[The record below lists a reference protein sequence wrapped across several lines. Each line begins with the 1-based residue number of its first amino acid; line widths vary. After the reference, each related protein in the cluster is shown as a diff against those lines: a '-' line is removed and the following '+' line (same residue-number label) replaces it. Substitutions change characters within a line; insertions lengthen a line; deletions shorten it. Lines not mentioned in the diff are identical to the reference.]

1 MRDGPTFTR
10 SLSALAVLLVLAGC
24 QNLNQFRSSP
34 INQSGSSNISDWES
48 KHVCW
53 RALEQERIAWDYGYP
68 QEVAEAKYR
77 GLSEQQCARL
87 SVRFTEAQIAA
98 SQPNKLVHSKSNE
111 EVCSEA
117 LMFRRG
123 SPLWTSTPSLQN
135 HVREA
140 KQRDLT
146 EWECAN
152 ISDKIRTHCK
162 FVITLEKPTWETSSR
177 YAASINEVKLRG
189 LTEQQC
195 VRLSGRFTEAQIA
208 SASSAPPRLIKS
220 SLVQEAQRLL
230 ISLGHFSDSA
240 DGFFGQKTKNA
251 VVQFQRTQNGK
262 ADGEINSDL
271 IAALKAADHERIQSV
286 AVQIRSDP
294 NPITLANQANE
305 FICQFAVQ
313 GLSPAWSEQEHARN
327 LVKEAM
333 RRGLTELQ
341 CARLTGRFSEK
352 QLATASFTSPT
363 SIKSDLVKEAQ
374 RLLIN
379 LGYLRGRADG
389 IQGNQTLAAVNS
401 FERSQRQTE
410 TGAINDELIVAL
422 KAADQARIQSA
433 KMNVAK
439 SLVQL
444 REEQRLEQERLR
456 KLREEAAKTRK
467 EIADASKARKP
478 NSTIP
483 TNINFGNYHALVIGI
498 NKYRNL
504 PKLRTA
510 VADAEAIGDVLKTKY
525 GFKVTTLI
533 DPTRETILQN
543 LGVLRAKLKFSDNL
557 LIYYAG
563 HGWLDEAA
571 DEGYWQPS
579 DAKKNQ
585 QWGWVSNASI
595 TTSLRAIKAKHVMVM
610 ADSCY
615 SGKLTRGANT
625 LSRGIE
631 IATLN
636 DEKSSYLTKMARR
649 KTRVAMTS
657 GNLEPVEDGQ
667 GKHSPF
673 ARAILNALN
682 ENEGVIDG
690 TKLHNAILTPV
701 VANTNQTPQYRPIKN
716 AGHCNGN
723 FLFVRRK

>member
-1 MRDGPTFTR
+1 MSKLSAILDGPVSMKLCGVFV
-10 SLSALAVLLVLAGC
+10 ALLALAGC
-24 QNLNQFRSSP
+24 QNVNQFRFGTTD
-34 INQSGSSNISDWES
+34 QSVASRSVRLGMSSNSDL
-48 KHVCW
+48 CNL
-53 RALEQERIAWDYGYP
+53 AIERHYP
-68 QEVAEAKYR
+68 QWDMRYLAE
-77 GLSEQQCARL
+77 
-87 SVRFTEAQIAA
+87 I
-98 SQPNKLVHSKSNE
+98 E
-111 EVCSEA
+111 EVK
-117 LMFRRG
+117 R
-123 SPLWTSTPSLQN
+123 
-135 HVREA
+135 
-140 KQRDLT
+140 
-146 EWECAN
+146 
-152 ISDKIRTHCK
+152 
-162 FVITLEKPTWETSSR
+162 
-177 YAASINEVKLRG
+177 RG

-195 VRLSGRFTEAQIA
+195 ARSTSWYAEAQIA
-208 SASSAPPRLIKS
+208 STSSTSPNPSKPTTS
-220 SLVQEAQRLL
+220 AQ
-230 ISLGHFSDSA
+230 
-240 DGFFGQKTKNA
+240 
-251 VVQFQRTQNGK
+251 
-262 ADGEINSDL
+262 
-271 IAALKAADHERIQSV
+271 IAAQTGPKKLPEEAAQKRKGRASNRKICEIAMDGTTWDRRHGFEK
-286 AVQIRSDP
+286 
-294 NPITLANQANE
+294 PIA
-305 FICQFAVQ
+305 
-313 GLSPAWSEQEHARN
+313 
-327 LVKEAM
+327 EAK

-341 CARLTGRFSEK
+341 CAQILRWAKNVQNVSPSASTPPNSEK
-352 QLATASFTSPT
+352 VG
-363 SIKSDLVKEAQ
+363 DVQ
-374 RLLIN
+374 RLLIS
-379 LGYLRGRADG
+379 LGHLRGRADG
-389 IQGNQTLAAVNS
+389 VAGPKTITAINS
-401 FERSQRQTE
+401 FQKSQKDSQT
-410 TGAINDELIVAL
+410 GNIDDELIASL
-422 KAADQARIQSA
+422 KLAEQERIQSA

-444 REEQRLEQERLR
+444 REEQRREQESLR

-467 EIADASKARKP
+467 ELADASKARRP
-478 NSTIP
+478 NSAIP
-483 TNINFGNYHALVIGI
+483 TNISFGEYHALVIGI

-631 IATLN
+631 IAALN
-636 DEKSSYLTKMARR
+636 DEKSSYLTKMAGR

-682 ENEGVIDG
+682 ENKGVIDG

-716 AGHCNGN
+716 AGHSNGN